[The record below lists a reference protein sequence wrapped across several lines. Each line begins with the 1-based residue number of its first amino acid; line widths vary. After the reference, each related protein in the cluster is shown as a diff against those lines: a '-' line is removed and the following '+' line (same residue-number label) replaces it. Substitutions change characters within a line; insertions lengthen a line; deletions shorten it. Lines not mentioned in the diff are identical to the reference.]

1 MAKYLIKLGISI
13 FLLNFLHFSFAAEP
27 DDQLVGNTLKKIFDK
42 PTAPL
47 AVDAIAVASNFS
59 LASWSQERKAG
70 RALLRKKGNQ
80 WEIVVCGGKD
90 LKKISALAKAG
101 VPSTDAELLVSDLS
115 KKELQLPASLRL
127 QFDSFSLDNQKNHNS
142 HH

>member
-47 AVDAIAVASNFS
+47 AVDAIAVAGNFS
-59 LASWSQERKAG
+59 LASWSQETKAG
-70 RALLRKKGNQ
+70 RALLRKKSNQ

-101 VPSTDAELLVSDLS
+101 VPSTDAELLVSGLS
-115 KKELQLPASLRL
+115 KAELKLPASLQKR
-127 QFDSFSLDNQKNHNS
+127 FDSFSTDGQQ
-142 HH
+142 HHKGHE